1 LSVFEATGPGLPAR
15 SPSPAPSEAPPSSR
29 APTGRGLVDLQV
41 AARVASRLAA
51 GGALERSYLLDDL
64 ERHMQELAAEAELL
78 VAEETGF
85 TLASRATARVLSR
98 SEWAAKNLGS
108 MITLISPL
116 LEKVEVRL
124 ADRPGSGI
132 ARAAYRSTLGAQ
144 LGAVLG
150 LLSHRVVGQYDAL
163 EAHADEVWFVGAN
176 VVMMERRF
184 GFVPGD
190 FRLWVAV
197 HELTHR
203 AQFLGSPWLREHFL
217 TSVEKL
223 VGSLELE
230 ASSILER
237 AVEALRRRDDGIPI
251 RVRLLGADQ
260 LEQFNR
266 LQAFMSVLEGH
277 ANFVMDRVG
286 EGRIASQPRM
296 QRALRSG
303 TASEGPLAKLLK
315 KVLGLD
321 LKRLQYEEGQRFF
334 ETVFAAGGREGV
346 QACFSSAQALPDL
359 EEMRS
364 PQRWLERMG
373 LSLEARP

>member
-1 LSVFEATGPGLPAR
+1 MSSLDAVAPGALTR
-15 SPSPAPSEAPPSSR
+15 APS
-29 APTGRGLVDLQV
+29 GRDLVDLGV

-64 ERHMQELAAEAELL
+64 ERHLGELTAEAELL

-85 TLASRATARVLSR
+85 TPVSRAVPKVLSR
-98 SEWAAKNLGS
+98 SEWATKNLSS
-108 MITLISPL
+108 MLTLISPL

-124 ADRPGSGI
+124 AGRPGSGI
-132 ARAAYRSTLGAQ
+132 ARAAYRSALGAQ

-150 LLSHRVVGQYDAL
+150 LLSHRVIGQYDAL
-163 EAHADEVWFVGAN
+163 ETHADEVWFVGVN

-184 GFVPGD
+184 GFSPSD
-190 FRLWVAV
+190 FRLWVAI

-203 AQFLGSPWLREHFL
+203 AQFLGSPWLRGHFL

-230 ASSILER
+230 AYSILER
-237 AVEALRRRDDGIPI
+237 AAGAFRRRQESTPI
-251 RVRLLGADQ
+251 GVRLLGPDQ
-260 LEQFNR
+260 LAQFNG

-277 ANFVMDRVG
+277 ANFVMDRVS
-286 EGRIASQPRM
+286 EGRIASLSRM
-296 QRALRSG
+296 RRMLRSG
-303 TASEGPLAKLLK
+303 AGAERPLAKLLK
-315 KVLGLD
+315 RVLGLD

-334 ETVFAAGGREGV
+334 EAVFAARGAEGV
-346 QACFSSAQALPDL
+346 QTCFSSAQALPDL

-364 PQRWLERMG
+364 PERWLVRV
-373 LSLEARP
+373 APA